1 MSITSNGRRTSR
13 TSSLVWGISR
23 LSKVIRS
30 YQRDVLN
37 NGFDCE
43 EFQQRKADAVFLDL
57 PKPETAVLHAKKILR
72 PKGYLC
78 SFSPCIEQINET
90 AKTLSQHGFSNIR
103 MVECI
108 ERNYSKKKMLLRNLV
123 DGTEKEVLGLSGGEL
138 TNKTHTGYLLFALN
152 LISN

>member
-1 MSITSNGRRTSR
+1 M
-13 TSSLVWGISR
+13 
-23 LSKVIRS
+23 LS
-30 YQRDVLN
+30 

-43 EFQQRKADAVFLDL
+43 EFQEKKADAVFLDL
-57 PKPETAVLHAKKILR
+57 PKPETAILHAKKVLK

-90 AKTLSQHGFSNIR
+90 AKALSGNGFSNIK
-103 MVECI
+103 MIECVERI
-108 ERNYSKKKMLLRNLV
+108 YLKKKMLLRDVV
-123 DGTEKEVLGLSGGEL
+123 DGIDKETFCLGGGEQ